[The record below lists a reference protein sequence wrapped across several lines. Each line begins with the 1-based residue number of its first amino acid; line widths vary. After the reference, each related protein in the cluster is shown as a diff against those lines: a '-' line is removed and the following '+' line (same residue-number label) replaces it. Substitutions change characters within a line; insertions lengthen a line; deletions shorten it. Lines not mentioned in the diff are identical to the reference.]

1 MSEAKNGAV
10 EPGTPLRLLCIDDRE
25 EDAELEQL
33 SLSRA
38 GYGVEA
44 MRVASEE
51 QLAEALDAHEWDVA
65 LLDYTLPG
73 WECRAALRQ
82 LLAARPSLPV
92 ISVAGTIG
100 EETAVEMLKL
110 GAADYVAKDNL
121 ARLPFVVG
129 RAFES
134 AADHR
139 ARLEAESALRASET
153 RYRRMVETA
162 AEGILVADEEF
173 MIVFCNERMSTMLG
187 YPPGELLGKH
197 SSDLHPPEDA
207 ESRGDQERLRRAGES
222 TQYQIRFIRAD
233 GSPLWVN
240 VSASPI
246 FDDDGDFAGSL
257 AMVADMSMQREAEGR
272 LKQALTGTVAAM
284 GALVETRDPYTAGHE
299 RRTAELVVAIGRE
312 LGLDRDAL
320 EMLDLTARMHD
331 IGQIAVPAE
340 ILTRP
345 GRLSQNE
352 FTLVKAHPQV
362 AFDILSTIDFG
373 RPVADV
379 ILQHHERLDG
389 SGYPNA
395 LTGDAMLL
403 EARILAVADVV
414 EAMSS
419 HRPYRPALGVEAALA
434 EVAAGA
440 GGLYDADVVGA
451 CERVFAAGFTFQ
463 S

>member
-1 MSEAKNGAV
+1 L
-10 EPGTPLRLLCIDDRE
+10 LRLLCVDDRE

-38 GYGVEA
+38 GYRVEA
-44 MRVASEE
+44 ARVASED
-51 QLAEALDAHEWDVA
+51 QLAEALEGHEWDVA

-73 WECRAALRQ
+73 WDCRAALRQ
-82 LLAARPSLPV
+82 LLAARPALPV

-121 ARLPFVVG
+121 TRLPFVVG
-129 RAFES
+129 RALES
-134 AADHR
+134 ASDHR
-139 ARLEAESALRASET
+139 ARLSAESALRASEN

-162 AEGILVADEEF
+162 AEGILVVDEQF
-173 MIVFCNERMSTMLG
+173 VITFCNLRMVNMLG
-187 YPPGELLGKH
+187 YGAGELVGRRL
-197 SSDLHPPEDA
+197 SDLHVAADA
-207 ESRGDQERLRRAGES
+207 EFRTDEEARRRAGES
-222 TQYQIRFIRAD
+222 SQYQRRFLRAD
-233 GSPLWVN
+233 GSELWVN

-246 FDDDGDFAGSL
+246 FDDDGSFAGSL
-257 AMVADMSMQREAEGR
+257 AMVADISEQRDAEGR

-284 GALVETRDPYTAGHE
+284 GALVEMRDPYTAGHE
-299 RRTAELVVAIGRE
+299 RRTAELVVAMADR
-312 LGLDRDAL
+312 LGLDR
-320 EMLDLTARMHD
+320 ETVETLDLTARMHD

-362 AFDILSTIDFG
+362 AYEILSSIDFG
-373 RPVADV
+373 RPIAEV

-389 SGYPNA
+389 SGYPNGIS
-395 LTGDAMLL
+395 GDDLLL

-440 GGLYDADVVGA
+440 GRLYDPAVVEA
-451 CERVFAAGFTFQ
+451 CQQVFAAGFVFEG
-463 S
+463 